1 MNPLVQK
8 RAFGRIAPGKADKLV
23 GYKKD
28 MIHLGSGV
36 YPIIRPEA
44 GGLVEGVVIQV
55 TPVELKLIDQ
65 YEGDTYQR
73 KKVRL
78 VSGRQVWVYGE

>member
-1 MNPLVQK
+1 
-8 RAFGRIAPGKADKLV
+8 
-23 GYKKD
+23 
-28 MIHLGSGV
+28 
-36 YPIIRPEA
+36 
-44 GGLVEGVVIQV
+44 
-55 TPVELKLIDQ
+55 LKLIDQ